1 MPDQYSVAQARDRFA
16 QIIQNAGYGEDGASN

>member
-16 QIIQNAGYGEDGASN
+16 QIIQDAGYGEDGASN